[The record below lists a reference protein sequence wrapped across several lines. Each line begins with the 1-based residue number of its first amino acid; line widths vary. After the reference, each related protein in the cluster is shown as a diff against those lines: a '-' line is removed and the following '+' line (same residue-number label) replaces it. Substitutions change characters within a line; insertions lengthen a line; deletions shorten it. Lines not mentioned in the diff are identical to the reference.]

1 MDCNHLTV
9 EMRSLILL
17 TIFGL
22 VALSQASPFQQG
34 EEWRLFKAVHNKQ
47 YASEAEE
54 ALRAHIYLD
63 NRNKVQQHNARYLA
77 GEVSFSLGLNLFADM
92 LTSEVTAQMNG
103 FRMAKS
109 NNVVREFLNIS
120 LPDTVDWREKGY
132 VTPVKNQKQCGSCWA
147 FSTTG
152 SLEGQHFAKTGKLVS
167 LSEQQLVDCS
177 KKNDGCSGG
186 LMDLAFDYIKVNGI
200 EAEASYPYKAKDQK
214 CKFAKSKVVATVTGH
229 VDVATQ
235 DESALQEA
243 VATIGPVSV
252 AIDASHFSFQLYSEG
267 VYYEKRCSSTQ
278 LDHGVLAVGCGSD
291 DGKDYWLVKNSWGA
305 SWGLSGY
312 IKMARNKK
320 NNCGIATQACYPTL

>member
-1 MDCNHLTV
+1 
-9 EMRSLILL
+9 MRSLLL
-17 TIFGL
+17 LAIFGL
-22 VALSQASPFQQG
+22 VALSQAVPFHQG

-47 YASEAEE
+47 YTSEAEE

-63 NRNKVQQHNARYLA
+63 NKNKVEQHNAEYLA
-77 GEVSFSLGLNLFADM
+77 GEHTFTLALNQFADM
-92 LTSEVTAQMNG
+92 LTSEVSAQMNG
-103 FRMAKS
+103 FRRAAS
-109 NNVVREFLNIS
+109 NNTVMMYRADVS
-120 LPDTVDWREKGY
+120 VPDTVDWRDKGY
-132 VTPVKNQKQCGSCWA
+132 VTPPKNQGQCGSCWA

-177 KKNDGCSGG
+177 KKNSGCSGG
-186 LMDLAFDYIKVNGI
+186 LMDLAFDYIKENGI
-200 EAEASYPYKAKDQK
+200 EAEKTYPYKHRDET

-235 DESALQEA
+235 DESALQQA
-243 VATIGPVSV
+243 VATIGPISV
-252 AIDASHFSFQLYSEG
+252 AIDASHFSFQLYSGG

-278 LDHGVLAVGCGSD
+278 LDHGVLAVGYGTD

-312 IKMARNKK
+312 IKMTRNKK
-320 NNCGIATQACYPTL
+320 NNCGIATQASYPTV